1 MQVNPFFAC
10 FGPLA
15 KPSWCLEQ
23 AWAEGD
29 GECRQPLF
37 KSCSRHKKRRPFWSS
52 LWCPEQDL
60 NLHSF
65 RNTHLKRAR
74 LPIPPPGHLVEFQ
87 LLELLVKKNN
97 IEVVYFCAQDK
108 TWTCTALRRLPPQSS
123 VSTNSTTWANGVAF
137 SVESGCKSTNFFRHS
152 KIKIHLFWTKIPN
165 ILKYK
170 ADNTPFFF
178 ETESRLWRKN
188 WKNKKLFWEK
198 WRLFLT
204 RFFVFLKLKKMKGI
218 SIYQELENWRICKFH
233 ILNLI
238 RIRGFY
244 CKQ

>member
-1 MQVNPFFAC
+1 MFNNVYIYKLLLTHFTFIWLKCLYRDHKMSNQLFVFFAC

-15 KPSWCLEQ
+15 KPSWCNRRRRLMPSTNNY
-23 AWAEGD
+23 G
-29 GECRQPLF
+29 
-37 KSCSRHKKRRPFWSS
+37 HKKRRPFGSS
-52 LWCPEQDL
+52 FLWCPEQDL

-74 LPIPPPGHLVEFQ
+74 LPIPPPGHLVEFP
-87 LLELLVKKNN
+87 LLELGGKKKQPSLLL
-97 IEVVYFCAQDK
+97 FCAQDK

-170 ADNTPFFF
+170 ADNTPIFLRQKADCEGKIGKIKSYFEKNGGCFWLVFSFFW
-178 ETESRLWRKN
+178 SSK
-188 WKNKKLFWEK
+188 K
-198 WRLFLT
+198 WREFLFI
-204 RFFVFLKLKKMKGI
+204 K
-218 SIYQELENWRICKFH
+218 N
-233 ILNLI
+233 
-238 RIRGFY
+238 
-244 CKQ
+244 